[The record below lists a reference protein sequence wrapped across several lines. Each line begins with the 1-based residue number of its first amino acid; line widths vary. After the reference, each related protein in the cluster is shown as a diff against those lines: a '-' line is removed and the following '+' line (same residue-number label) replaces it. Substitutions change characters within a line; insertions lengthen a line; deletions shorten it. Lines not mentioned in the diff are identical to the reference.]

1 MSMHLDLQGKI
12 LGHLSDKR
20 GEDKLLVDASLVSKV
35 VLVSS
40 YVTVSARLAPS
51 RPTSNLQLHALAST
65 FSTPASRHVEQNTH
79 TRTVFVLWLRHFGC
93 FLTLTRVRRQPQR

>member
-12 LGHLSDKR
+12 LGHLSAKR

-35 VLVSS
+35 VFVSS

-51 RPTSNLQLHALAST
+51 RPTSNFTLSPPRSQRPHPDTWNKTLIFARSS
-65 FSTPASRHVEQNTH
+65 FSGYD
-79 TRTVFVLWLRHFGC
+79 TVVVF
-93 FLTLTRVRRQPQR
+93 